1 MGDVDILRV
10 VIREDFSEDMADQL
24 IHDILSI
31 TEDLLKDTASAHLA
45 LVSKG
50 DAQADEAQAKTQ
62 GKDVRHAKLSKS
74 LHKPPPGRGEKGKGY
89 AKQC

>member
-1 MGDVDILRV
+1 MGDTDILRV

-31 TEDLLKDTASAHLA
+31 TEDLTKDTASAHLA

-50 DAQADEAQAKTQ
+50 DAQQQEGHQAD
-62 GKDVRHAKLSKS
+62 GKHSRHANLRKNP
-74 LHKPPPGRGEKGKGY
+74 HKPPHGRGVKSKGY

>member
-1 MGDVDILRV
+1 MTDVEILRV

-31 TEDLLKDTASAHLA
+31 TEDLASDSAAAHLA
-45 LVSKG
+45 HLSTESHQPKQG
-50 DAQADEAQAKTQ
+50 DSGNPNA
-62 GKDVRHAKLSKS
+62 RNSNLSKN
-74 LHKPPPGRGEKGKGY
+74 LHKPAKGRGHKSHGY